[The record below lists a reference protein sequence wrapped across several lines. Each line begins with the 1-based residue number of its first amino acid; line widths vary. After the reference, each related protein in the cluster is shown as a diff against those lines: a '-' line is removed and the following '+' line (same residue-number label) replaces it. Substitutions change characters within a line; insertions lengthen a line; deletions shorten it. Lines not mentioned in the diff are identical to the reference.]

1 MMTVRQ
7 RFPES
12 PPLDIPATIRQ
23 ALGPALCAL
32 KPGAKVA
39 VAVGSRGV
47 SNLRLITSA
56 SLAALKAAGARPL
69 IVPAMGS
76 HGGGTPAGQL
86 AVLAQYGITQ
96 AALDTPFEP
105 AMEVEQ
111 VGTTASGFPVL
122 FSAVALRADA
132 ILLINRVKPHT
143 DFSGLLGSGLLKM
156 LVVGL
161 GKGAGAANYHAL
173 ASRLG
178 YAEVI
183 RDSAAI
189 ILRAAPILGGL
200 AIVEDQRHQTARITF
215 VPAAEMP
222 LREGELCAQAR
233 ALMPGLPFDDIDLL
247 IVDRMGKD
255 ISGTGLD
262 PLVIGRS
269 IHGYSLLED
278 PQRPPPRIR
287 RVFVRELTPA
297 SRGNATG
304 LGLADFTTTRLV
316 RAVDW
321 EATNLNALTALSLQG
336 AKVPI
341 HFATDREVLAKAL
354 STLALADPQLAK
366 VVRIADTLSLE
377 RLQVS
382 ATCLPLL
389 AQSPSLEPLGPL
401 AEMAFG
407 PDDNLLPMD

>member
-1 MMTVRQ
+1 MVRQ

-12 PPLDIPATIRQ
+12 LPLDIPATVRQ
-23 ALGPALCAL
+23 ELAPALRAL
-32 KPGAKVA
+32 RPGARVA

-47 SNLRLITSA
+47 SNLRLIVA
-56 SLAALKAAGARPL
+56 AALEALKAASARPF
-69 IVPAMGS
+69 IIPAMGS
-76 HGGGTPAGQL
+76 HGGGAAAGQL
-86 AVLAQYGITQ
+86 AVLAEYGVTQ
-96 AALDTPFEP
+96 AALDTPIEA

-122 FSAVALRADA
+122 FSAAGLRAEA
-132 ILLINRVKPHT
+132 ILLINRIKPHT
-143 DFSGLLGSGLLKM
+143 DFSGELGSGLLKM

-161 GKGAGAANYHAL
+161 GKPAGAANYHAL

-189 ILRAAPILGGL
+189 ILRLAPILGGL
-200 AIVEDQRHQTARITF
+200 AIVEDQRHQTARIAF
-215 VPAAEMP
+215 VPAAEM
-222 LREGELCAQAR
+222 LAREGELCAQAR
-233 ALMPGLPFDDIDLL
+233 ALMPRLPFDDLDLL

-287 RVFVRELTPA
+287 RIFVRELTPA

-316 RAVDW
+316 QAVDW

-341 HFATDREVLAKAL
+341 HFATDREVIAKAL
-354 STLALADPQLAK
+354 GTLALGDPQQAK

-382 ATCLPLL
+382 VACLPLTAPGL
-389 AQSPSLEPLGPL
+389 SLEPLGAP
-401 AEMAFG
+401 AGMAFG
-407 PDDNLLPMD
+407 PDDNLLPL

>member
-1 MMTVRQ
+1 MMMVRQ

-12 PPLDIPATIRQ
+12 PPLDIAATVREEL
-23 ALGPALCAL
+23 ALALREL

-47 SNLRLITSA
+47 SNLRLIVATA
-56 SLAALKAAGARPL
+56 LEALKAADARPF

-76 HGGGTPAGQL
+76 HGGGAPAGQL
-86 AVLAQYGITQ
+86 AILADYGVTQ
-96 AALDTPFEP
+96 AALDTPLEP
-105 AMEVEQ
+105 AMAVEQ

-122 FSAVALRADA
+122 FSAVALRAEA
-132 ILLINRVKPHT
+132 ILLINRIKPHT
-143 DFSGLLGSGLLKM
+143 DFSGALGSGLLKM

-161 GKGAGAANYHAL
+161 GKGVGAANYHSL

-178 YAEVI
+178 YEEVI

-189 ILRAAPILGGL
+189 ILRSAPILGGL
-200 AIVEDQRHQTARITF
+200 AIVEDQRHQTARIRF
-215 VPAAEMP
+215 VKPAEMP
-222 LREGELCAQAR
+222 EREGELCAQAC
-233 ALMPGLPFDDIDLL
+233 ALMPRLPFDDIDLL

-255 ISGTGLD
+255 ISGTGMD
-262 PLVIGRS
+262 PAVIGRS

-287 RVFVRELTPA
+287 RVFVRELTPE
-297 SRGNATG
+297 SQGNATG

-321 EATNLNALTALSLQG
+321 EPTTLNALTALSLQG

-341 HFATDREVLAKAL
+341 HFATDREVIAKAL
-354 STLALADPQLAK
+354 GTLALADVHQAK
-366 VVRIADTLSLE
+366 VVRIADTLCVE

-382 ATCLPLL
+382 EAYLPLM
-389 AQSPSLEPLGPL
+389 AQSPSLARLGPP

-407 PDDNLLPMD
+407 PDGNLLPF

>member
-1 MMTVRQ
+1 VRQ
-7 RFPES
+7 RFPSS
-12 PPLDIPATIRQ
+12 PPLDVAAAAREEL
-23 ALGPALCAL
+23 APALRGL
-32 KPGAKVA
+32 KPGARVA

-47 SNLRLITSA
+47 SNLRLIVATA
-56 SLAALKAAGARPL
+56 LEALKAAGARPF

-86 AVLAQYGITQ
+86 AILAGYGVTE
-96 AALDTPFEP
+96 AALDTPIEP
-105 AMEVEQ
+105 AMDAQ
-111 VGTTASGFPVL
+111 QAGATASGFPVL
-122 FSAVALRADA
+122 FSTAAMRADV
-132 ILLINRVKPHT
+132 ILLINRIKPHT
-143 DFSGLLGSGLLKM
+143 DFSGSLGSGLLKM

-161 GKGAGAANYHAL
+161 GKRAGAANYHRL

-189 ILRAAPILGGL
+189 ILRAAPVLGGL
-200 AIVEDQRHQTARITF
+200 AILEDQRHQTARIKF
-215 VPAAEMP
+215 VSAAEMP
-222 LREGELCAQAR
+222 EREGELCAQAR
-233 ALMPGLPFDDIDLL
+233 ALMPRLPFDDIDLL

-287 RVFVRELTPA
+287 RLFVRELTAA
-297 SRGNATG
+297 SRGNAIG

-321 EATNLNALTALSLQG
+321 EATSLNALTALSLQG

-341 HFATDREVLAKAL
+341 HFATDREVIAKAL
-354 STLALADPQLAK
+354 GTLALADPQQAK

-382 ATCLPLL
+382 AACLPLV
-389 AQSPSLEPLGPL
+389 ARNAGLEQLGAP

-407 PDDNLLPMD
+407 PDDNLQAL